1 MRTVLGR
8 LGLMPL
14 AKPLTSDEGRR
25 ILERDRYRCQYCGLN
40 GMSNFEN
47 SLVMSVD
54 FVLPRARKGKK
65 DSSNLVTACRA
76 CNLIKGHKVFESL
89 EEAKTYVLQRR
100 SELRR
105 EWEAQMA
112 GLQSGSATASS

>member
-14 AKPLTSDEGRR
+14 AKPLTSEEGHR
-25 ILERDRYRCQYCGLN
+25 ILERDRYRCQYCGLD
-40 GMSNFEN
+40 GMANFEN

-54 FVLPRARKGKK
+54 FILPRARKGTK
-65 DSSNLVTACRA
+65 NLDNLIAACRA
-76 CNLIKGHKVFESL
+76 CNLIKGHRPFRNF

-100 SELRR
+100 LELRK
-105 EWEAQMA
+105 EWETKVAR
-112 GLQSGSATASS
+112 LQSRSLTA

>member
-14 AKPLTSDEGRR
+14 AKPLTSEEGNR
-25 ILERDRYRCQYCGLN
+25 ILERDHYRCQYCGLD

-54 FVLPRARKGKK
+54 FVLPRAVKGKK
-65 DSSNLVTACRA
+65 DSNNLVTACRA
-76 CNLIKGHKVFESL
+76 CNLIKGHRVFKSI
-89 EEAKTYVLQRR
+89 EEAKAYVLQRR
-100 SELRR
+100 SDLRK
-105 EWEAQMA
+105 EWEAKMA
-112 GLQSGSATASS
+112 RLQSQPATASR